1 MKKYKYSFT
10 KKAIAAFLSAIVFV
24 LIIAGAVGIVYMAE
38 YDYYSSTLTQ
48 VKKAAQSQMV
58 YDKLDMA
65 YELFYYGEDPAE
77 YFENTNFEKRRR
89 SPVDVQRRRGPLLG
103 NPRIYAGIL

>member
-1 MKKYKYSFT
+1 MKKHKYSFT

-38 YDYYSSTLTQ
+38 YDYYGSTLTQ
-48 VKKAAQSQMV
+48 VKKAAKSQMV
-58 YDKLDMA
+58 YNKIDKA
-65 YELFYYGEDPAE
+65 YELFYYGEDPVE
-77 YFENTNFEKRRR
+77 YFENTNFEF
-89 SPVDVQRRRGPLLG
+89 DRGPLLG